1 MEIKHK
7 RTPVKIAHYGRN
19 IENIINLIAE
29 HEDGE
34 AKDAMIRSIAM
45 YMRQQYLIWNKD
57 SVNDETI
64 FNDLVRLSGGRI
76 QIPEGLHLGRI
87 PNDQVFSRPGP
98 GNPKNRM
105 MRQKNGR
112 MKNFKK

>member
-1 MEIKHK
+1 MVLRSKKVEISLL
-7 RTPVKIAHYGRN
+7 N
-19 IENIINLIAE
+19 I
-29 HEDGE
+29 
-34 AKDAMIRSIAM
+34 SIMA
-45 YMRQQYLIWNKD
+45 LKAIEGIKD